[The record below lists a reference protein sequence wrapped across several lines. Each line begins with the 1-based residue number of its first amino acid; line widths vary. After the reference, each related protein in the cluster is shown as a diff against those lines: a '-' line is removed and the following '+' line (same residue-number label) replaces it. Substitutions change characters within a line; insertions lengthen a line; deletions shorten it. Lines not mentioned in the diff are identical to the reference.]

1 MKKCPTCQRT
11 FEEPMRFCQADGTPL
26 VDEAPAVDPYKT
38 MVSSSKEI
46 ADAIPPAEEPASAD
60 VPQEKEQE
68 VLELPDRDPK
78 KTMLVSEEEIR
89 QEMASHDEAIV
100 DLPPAAPEPPK
111 FSEPAPK
118 PPSFG
123 GDAPAASTPPP
134 SPFAAPPAEPPPS
147 PQQDQPFNVT
157 TPPIP
162 SPFESPKLTAIEPP
176 AAAFDQ
182 RPEPEPISGSLDAE
196 PVMNAAPI
204 EAAPPPVQNWEPN
217 EPMQNQ
223 PPTPSSAAGP
233 NQTLAIVSLVLGIL
247 GFTLCCGTL
256 LPSIAA
262 VITGF
267 MAKSKAANDPMSY
280 GGAGLALGGIIT
292 GVLGTLI
299 SIGYLIFVFFLGGL
313 QMMMGGM

>member
-1 MKKCPTCQRT
+1 
-11 FEEPMRFCQADGTPL
+11 MRFCQADGTPL

-233 NQTLAIVSLVLGIL
+233 NQTMAIVSLVLGVLSII
-247 GFTLCCGTL
+247 CCGFL
-256 LPSIAA
+256 AGVPA
-262 VITGF
+262 VIVGF
-267 MAKSKAANDPMSY
+267 MARSKANSNPAEF

-292 GVLGTLI
+292 GIIGTILGIILLI
-299 SIGYLIFVFFLGGL
+299 VNIAIGGL
-313 QMMMGGM
+313 GAIPSF